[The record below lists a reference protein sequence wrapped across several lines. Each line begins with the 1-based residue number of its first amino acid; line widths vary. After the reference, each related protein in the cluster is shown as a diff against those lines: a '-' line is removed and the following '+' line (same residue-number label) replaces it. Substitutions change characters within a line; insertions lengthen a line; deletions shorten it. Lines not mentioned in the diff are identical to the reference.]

1 MSDPDI
7 SNDESVD
14 FPSDFSCNNY
24 SADSR
29 CESPQIEIDMDSIP
43 NIPVKKIDNTIKPLN
58 QPVKK
63 VITKKPI
70 VKKETEL
77 SKEIKPQPD
86 SPIKKEIVKKEIVKK
101 EIVKKD
107 KNQEDKGL
115 KEKAQESKE
124 SVADSKFQFNEETIE
139 YFCKD
144 ILGDFKK
151 ICIPNSQFN
160 NDTVLLCLLI
170 KLNIFK
176 EYKCVE
182 KKCKTGKTWLGQPI
196 QLLIHRKNGKMHDLS
211 TINLELI
218 CANCYIAKYGLDLF
232 IKVLAKTVYKCSY
245 CEYPLSKFTNS
256 KKKERICMACESK
269 IMTSGYFEQRS
280 RFIDQL
286 SDTID
291 EASTLKQDEF
301 KSSNYYSQ
309 VSQYKTFN
317 ADDAGLKTSKK
328 ASSVSSKKTFND
340 KPIITLNLTV
350 PNIEDLILEE

>member
-1 MSDPDI
+1 MSEPDI
-7 SNDESVD
+7 SDDESVD

-70 VKKETEL
+70 AKKETEL

-86 SPIKKEIVKKEIVKK
+86 SPIKKEIVKK

-144 ILGDFKK
+144 E
-151 ICIPNSQFN
+151 N
-160 NDTVLLCLLI
+160 
-170 KLNIFK
+170 
-176 EYKCVE
+176 
-182 KKCKTGKTWLGQPI
+182 
-196 QLLIHRKNGKMHDLS
+196 
-211 TINLELI
+211 
-218 CANCYIAKYGLDLF
+218 
-232 IKVLAKTVYKCSY
+232 
-245 CEYPLSKFTNS
+245 
-256 KKKERICMACESK
+256 
-269 IMTSGYFEQRS
+269 
-280 RFIDQL
+280 
-286 SDTID
+286 
-291 EASTLKQDEF
+291 
-301 KSSNYYSQ
+301 
-309 VSQYKTFN
+309 
-317 ADDAGLKTSKK
+317 
-328 ASSVSSKKTFND
+328 
-340 KPIITLNLTV
+340 
-350 PNIEDLILEE
+350 